1 MASLIKRRPR
11 HKIKTSL
18 GDKIFSVC
26 NYAFLTFCAL
36 VCIFP
41 LFYVLSYSLTPYQ
54 EYLANPLSLFPSHYT
69 LQAYKDLLDFP
80 LIWSGYYSTLFITI
94 VGTLLN
100 VTMLV
105 ITGYPLTKQHLKG
118 RNFIM
123 LMITF
128 TMFFSGG
135 MIPGYLLVRN
145 LHLLNTYWAL
155 ILPGAC
161 SAYNLILMRNFIT
174 AIPASLEEA
183 AFIDGA
189 NELQILWKVIVPL
202 CKPAIATFTLFSA
215 VGHWNSYFSAIIYIN
230 DRDKWPL
237 MLIVREM
244 VANSGTDMIHQNSNL
259 LMEDITQPF
268 TLQMAV
274 IIFTIVPILL
284 VYPFVQKYFMKGMMI
299 GSVKG

>member
-1 MASLIKRRPR
+1 MLSLIKKQPR

-18 GDKIFSVC
+18 GDKIFTVC
-26 NYAFLTFCAL
+26 NYIFLSFCAL

-54 EYLANPLSLFPSHYT
+54 EYLANPLNLFPSRYT
-69 LQAYKDLLDFP
+69 LQAYKELIEFP
-80 LIWSGYYSTLFITI
+80 LNWSGYYSTLFITI
-94 VGTLLN
+94 VGTHLN

-105 ITGYPLTKQHLKG
+105 ITGYPLTKRYLKG

-135 MIPGYLLVRN
+135 MIPGYLLIRN
-145 LHLLNTYWAL
+145 LHLLDTYWAL

-230 DRDKWPL
+230 DREKWPL

-244 VANSGTDMIHQNSNL
+244 VANSGTDMVNQANV
-259 LMEDITQPF
+259 LMEDLTQPF
-268 TLQMAV
+268 PLQMAV
-274 IIFTIVPILL
+274 IIFTSVPILL